1 MSSKMSR
8 FVSTRARQLSSASLA
23 VALLISAPAQC
34 QDGNAWDA
42 AHARLLAQAPG
53 TMQGAVA
60 DWRVLESSLLNSWQP
75 RFDSIAG
82 FLLRYPGFP
91 DETKLRLSAEKALTT
106 EQVDAG
112 RLIAFF
118 DRFPPLTNPARA
130 RYALALAAYSRP
142 EAADMAR
149 AAWRGGPMSPSDASA
164 IYARWGAGFT
174 PSDHDARLDAL
185 LWAGDGAAAGALR
198 CASPAAAQ
206 LGAARLSLQQ
216 GTNPESPVLSAFIA
230 STALPTTPPAADAN
244 PATTCSAQ
252 RQAPFAPHSFSGIRI
267 PSESILRA
275 DPGYLLDR
283 VRFLT
288 RQGRSSEAAST
299 LANHPA
305 LTHPA
310 LDPRKW
316 VAVLLAAARASGAE
330 GAAGIAEH
338 MKEGLG
344 ANADISTMPFAIRDD
359 ATSLLWLGGT
369 SALWR
374 LGDNARAARLFM
386 AYAAAARTP
395 QTRAKG
401 YYWAGRASGG
411 EAGERN
417 FAFAAQ
423 YPDQYYGLLALE
435 RLGQPIPP
443 LGDPP
448 HPQPTPAQ
456 RAAFEGKPLTQ
467 AVREVARN
475 AEWTTTIRF
484 FREIA
489 EQARTET
496 DEVLVADL
504 ARQLGRRD
512 LGVIIGTSASNNGD
526 PGFRSVEFPLAAV
539 PQGADWTWVHAI
551 SRQESQFSQNA
562 LSHTGARGLMQLEP
576 GTAAEQAH
584 KLGLGYSQSALTD
597 DPQFNMQLGN
607 AYFQHLLG
615 VFGGSYPLAVAA
627 YNAGAGNVG
636 KWLRAYGDPRTG
648 AVDWTEWVEHIP
660 LTETRTYVQHV
671 MENAVVYEA
680 LYPNHAAYHG
690 PNPLSYYMGKRRP
703 G

>member
-1 MSSKMSR
+1 
-8 FVSTRARQLSSASLA
+8 
-23 VALLISAPAQC
+23 
-34 QDGNAWDA
+34 
-42 AHARLLAQAPG
+42 
-53 TMQGAVA
+53 
-60 DWRVLESSLLNSWQP
+60 
-75 RFDSIAG
+75 
-82 FLLRYPGFP
+82 
-91 DETKLRLSAEKALTT
+91 
-106 EQVDAG
+106 
-112 RLIAFF
+112 
-118 DRFPPLTNPARA
+118 
-130 RYALALAAYSRP
+130 
-142 EAADMAR
+142 
-149 AAWRGGPMSPSDASA
+149 
-164 IYARWGAGFT
+164 
-174 PSDHDARLDAL
+174 
-185 LWAGDGAAAGALR
+185 
-198 CASPAAAQ
+198 
-206 LGAARLSLQQ
+206 
-216 GTNPESPVLSAFIA
+216 
-230 STALPTTPPAADAN
+230 
-244 PATTCSAQ
+244 
-252 RQAPFAPHSFSGIRI
+252 
-267 PSESILRA
+267 
-275 DPGYLLDR
+275 
-283 VRFLT
+283 
-288 RQGRSSEAAST
+288 
-299 LANHPA
+299 
-305 LTHPA
+305 
-310 LDPRKW
+310 
-316 VAVLLAAARASGAE
+316 
-330 GAAGIAEH
+330 
-338 MKEGLG
+338 
-344 ANADISTMPFAIRDD
+344 MPFAIRDD

-369 SALWR
+369 SALWH
-374 LGDNARAARLFM
+374 LGDGTRAARLFEG
-386 AYAAAARTP
+386 YAAAARTP

-401 YYWAGRASGG
+401 YYWAGRALGG

-417 FAFAAQ
+417 FAYAAQ

-456 RAAFEGKPLTQ
+456 RAAFEARPLTQ

-489 EQARTET
+489 DQARTET
-496 DEVLVADL
+496 DEALVADL

-526 PGFRSVEFPLAAV
+526 PGFRSVEFPLAVV
-539 PQGADWTWVHAI
+539 PPGADWTWVHAI

-648 AVDWTEWVEHIP
+648 SVDWTEWVEHIP